1 MGIQIQVGDEIKGPF
16 EVSEIQEMLAQGSVK
31 PTDQAREEGKRK
43 WAPLQVVVPELAA
56 AASPEPKAVA
66 GTWDAVQN
74 QARQLVS
81 QLRSSLGDGK
91 ALGGIVLVRMG
102 AGLYLAIMILHL
114 FALLYYLGFLPW
126 HILCLIVQ
134 IAVAAPLFFNSTRNR
149 FPFAVALILIVY
161 LLGDAGRLGIQS
173 AREYWGGGGM
183 ISRNANAAANN
194 PRIQSLEREKL
205 ELEEQRYL
213 MEERLELGL
222 RAARLKLDGEEKQ
235 AKAVEE
241 ESYKLREKLSEE
253 ERNKL
258 TARINL
264 INAKVSYRRWADR
277 HDAESLRKIET
288 TSILIYIGIILAA
301 YGAWNMREETS

>member
-1 MGIQIQVGDEIKGPF
+1 MGIQIKIGDEIKGPF
-16 EVSEIQEMLAQGSVK
+16 EVAEIQEMLAQGSVK

-56 AASPEPKAVA
+56 AASPESKTAA
-66 GTWDAVQN
+66 GTWDTIQG
-74 QARQLVS
+74 QARQLAS
-81 QLRSSLGDGK
+81 QLQASFGDDK
-91 ALGGIVLVRMG
+91 ALDGIVLVRMG
-102 AGLYLAIMILHL
+102 TGLYVAIMVLHL

-126 HILCLIVQ
+126 HILCLMAQ
-134 IAVAAPLFFNSTRNR
+134 IAVAVPLFVNSTKNR

-161 LLGDAGRLGIQS
+161 LLGDTGRLGIQS
-173 AREYWGGGGM
+173 AQGYWGGGAAT
-183 ISRNANAAANN
+183 SRSGKAAANN
-194 PRIQSLEREKL
+194 HRIHSLERKKL

-213 MEERLELGL
+213 MGERLELGL
-222 RAARLKLDGEEKQ
+222 RAARLKVAGEDKQ
-235 AKAVEE
+235 AKKVDEE
-241 ESYKLREKLSEE
+241 VYKLRDKLSDE

-264 INAKVSYRRWADR
+264 INAKISHRRWVDR